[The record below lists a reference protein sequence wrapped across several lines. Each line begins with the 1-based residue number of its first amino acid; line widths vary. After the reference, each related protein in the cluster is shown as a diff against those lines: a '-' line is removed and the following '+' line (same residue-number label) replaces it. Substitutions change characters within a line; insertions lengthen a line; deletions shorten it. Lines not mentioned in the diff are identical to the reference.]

1 MSPSRQVGFAWLAPA
16 TLAVLLLVSP
26 LGGGG
31 TSSFMVLVLHTLVF
45 VAVVVAC
52 QTTAAPAAVPRA
64 LWISVA
70 FAGWCVLGMLR
81 ASYGFAA
88 FTVTADV
95 LAALGVFWASWRA
108 GGTPGAR
115 RWLTLALL
123 ATLGFQVA
131 LALAQAAQNWGL
143 RAAGTFV
150 NANRTAAFIN
160 LGLGL
165 VLAHLLARRRGCA
178 GWMVLALVLVGVQF
192 WPIASRGGLVAL
204 VLVFGTFL
212 VVRARTTRARWAA
225 AALALGLGAIAG
237 AALVHRFA
245 GEDIYRYDRVRIWS
259 ASLQA
264 AGQHPVSG
272 VGPGMFEHLA
282 GGYTFPRSETPVR
295 FDRRFHTT
303 HSQYLEVLVETGAVG
318 LLLLLALALTLALG
332 LTRRLQEGE
341 ARQRTYLTGV
351 LLGLATMAVHGA
363 VEPILASPA
372 VTLSAAILAGSALAP
387 RRREVRAG
395 TLRAGLFLPALGV
408 ALGLYYIAVV
418 SPWRADHH
426 WGRFLEAR
434 NTTAFRREL
443 GRALWFNPFHA
454 GYYRETCERVLR
466 GAPRLDPGSY
476 ASCYNYSAKAV
487 RLFDHNPAFHLT
499 RARVSK
505 RGAREVFGDQAGIDE
520 ALEHYRRAVALAAA
534 DPRPAAEMAFFL
546 LELGRDEEVLQA
558 TGRALELEPH
568 FLDARRLEIAALE
581 RLGRDEAALAAR
593 RRLQASL
600 DAIGEY
606 RPESGYESAILN
618 WSPEEALQRAR
629 GN

>member
-1 MSPSRQVGFAWLAPA
+1 
-16 TLAVLLLVSP
+16 
-26 LGGGG
+26 
-31 TSSFMVLVLHTLVF
+31 MVLVLHTLAF
-45 VAVVVAC
+45 LAVLVAC
-52 QTTAAPAAVPRA
+52 QTTTAPAAVPRA
-64 LWISVA
+64 LWAAVA
-70 FAGWCVLGMLR
+70 FAAWCVLGMLR

-108 GGTPGAR
+108 GGTPGWR
-115 RWLTLALL
+115 RLMTLALL
-123 ATLGFQVA
+123 ATLGTQLFWAV
-131 LALAQAAQNWGL
+131 AQAAQNWPL

-150 NANRTAAFIN
+150 NANRTAAFVN

-165 VLAHLLARRRGCA
+165 VLAHLLARRRGRA
-178 GWMVLALVLVGVQF
+178 RWMVLALVLVGVQF

-212 VVRARTTRARWAA
+212 LVRARTTRARWAA
-225 AALALGLGAIAG
+225 AALALGLMVLAG
-237 AALVHRFA
+237 AALWHRFA

-264 AGQHPVSG
+264 AREHPVSG

-282 GGYTFPRSETPVR
+282 RGYAFPRTESPVR

-318 LLLLLALALTLALG
+318 LVLLLALALALG
-332 LTRRLQEGE
+332 LDLQGRLQAGE
-341 ARQRTYLTGV
+341 AHRRTYRTGV
-351 LLGLATMAVHGA
+351 LLGLATMAVHGV

-372 VTLSAAILAGSALAP
+372 VTLSAAVLAGSALAP
-387 RRREVRAG
+387 RCREVRGG
-395 TLRAGLFLPALGV
+395 TLRAGLFVPALGV
-408 ALGLYYIAVV
+408 ALGLYYVAVV
-418 SPWRADHH
+418 SPWWADHH

-434 NTTAFRREL
+434 NATAFREEL

-466 GAPRLDPGSY
+466 LAPRLNPGSY
-476 ASCYNYSAKAV
+476 ASCYHYSAEAV
-487 RLFDHNPAFHLT
+487 RLFDRNPAFHLT

-505 RGAREVFGDQAGIDE
+505 RGAREVFGDQAGIEE

-546 LELGRDEEVLQA
+546 LNLGRDEEVLQA

-568 FLDARRLEIAALE
+568 FLDARRLEVAALQ

-593 RRLQASL
+593 RQLQASL
-600 DAIGEY
+600 DAIGDY
-606 RPESGYESAILN
+606 RPENGYESAILN
-618 WSPEEALQRAR
+618 WRPEEAFQRVR
-629 GN
+629 GD